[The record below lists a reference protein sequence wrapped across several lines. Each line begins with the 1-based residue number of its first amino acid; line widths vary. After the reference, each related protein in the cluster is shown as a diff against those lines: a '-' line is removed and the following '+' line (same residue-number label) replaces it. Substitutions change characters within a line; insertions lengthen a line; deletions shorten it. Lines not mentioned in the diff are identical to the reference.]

1 LYVGRYVEEK
11 AIDVLLGGYS
21 QYRESVENPWPLAC
35 CGTGPMASAVAGAAG
50 VTDLGFVQPAELPRI
65 LLAHGAFVFVSRF
78 EPWGVA
84 LAEAMAS
91 GLPAICSEACGV
103 SVELVRHLHNGLL
116 VPTEDAGAVA
126 RGMGWMHEHYEELP
140 EMGRRAREFAIPYSA
155 ECWARRWHE
164 RFIRLH

>member
-1 LYVGRYVEEK
+1 
-11 AIDVLLGGYS
+11 
-21 QYRESVENPWPLAC
+21 
-35 CGTGPMASAVAGAAG
+35 MATTVAAAPG

-91 GLPAICSEACGV
+91 GLPAICSEACGA

-116 VPTEDAGAVA
+116 VPTEDADAVA
-126 RGMGWMHEHYEELP
+126 AGMGWMHSRYDELP
-140 EMGRRAREFAIPYSA
+140 EMGRRAREFAAAFSA
-155 ECWARRWHE
+155 ERWGE
-164 RFIRLH
+164 RWCERLMRLHT